1 MPQTEPDLFREQLAR
16 AAALMRKSRHVVAM
30 TGAGMSV
37 ESGIPTFRG
46 ADGLWTRHG
55 PPPMDGFKRFREDP
69 AAWWQR
75 RVNRQMDAHMIE
87 LRDALVRAEPHAGHH
102 ALAALERAG
111 AVQHVITQNI
121 DGLDL
126 KTGLTN
132 LIEIHG
138 NRSRLRCVGCGQR
151 TSLGDF
157 VPTEPPEPCAA
168 CGDVIKFDT
177 VMFGEPIPADTM
189 AAAREQIDRATC
201 VLAIGTSAS
210 VRPASGL
217 LWIARSN
224 GAAIIEIN
232 PAETKLTSISD
243 VVVRARAGEA
253 LSELLELVAQ
263 EKSVTGHRPPGPGSD
278 VRSGA
283 CAGTVNTNQS

>member
-1 MPQTEPDLFREQLAR
+1 
-16 AAALMRKSRHVVAM
+16 MRDSKHVVAM

-46 ADGLWTRHG
+46 KDGLWTRHG
-55 PPPMDGFKRFREDP
+55 QPPMDGFSRFREDP
-69 AAWWQR
+69 VGWWQK
-75 RVNRQMDAHMIE
+75 RVNSQMDTHMIE
-87 LRDALVRAEPHAGHH
+87 LRDALLRAEPHAGHH

-111 AVQHVITQNI
+111 ALQHVVTQNI

-138 NRSRLRCVGCGQR
+138 NRSRLRCIGCGER

-157 VPTEPPEPCAA
+157 VPREPPDPCPS
-168 CGDVIKFDT
+168 CGDAIKFDT
-177 VMFGEPIPADTM
+177 VMFGEPIPRDTM
-189 AAAREQIDRATC
+189 AAAREQFDRANC

-217 LWIARSN
+217 MWIARAN
-224 GAAIIEIN
+224 GAKIIEIN
-232 PAETKLTSISD
+232 PAETSLTSICD
-243 VVVRARAGEA
+243 IVIRAEAGEA
-253 LSELLELVAQ
+253 LSGLLEVMASC
-263 EKSVTGHRPPGPGSD
+263 EFMPAEPPLEPRSD
-278 VRSGA
+278 VGFGLSGEKL
-283 CAGTVNTNQS
+283 TP